1 MRQAHQKRSRNR
13 GRKVGNNYNRTFDSN
28 GPDVKIRGS
37 ASHIFDKYQSLARD
51 AQSSGDHVAAENYYQ
66 HAEHYFR
73 IMMAAQQ
80 TANGAARAPANAAQ
94 PEVSEQQGTS
104 VSAQSSPPPAAN
116 GGGRSNGRGRR
127 GVATVRPSGET
138 TTSSSAPQDPGSAPQ
153 PVVPAP
159 SDPAPDEARN

>member
-13 GRKVGNNYNRTFDSN
+13 GRKVGNNFNRTFDSN

-51 AQSSGDHVAAENYYQ
+51 AHSSGDYVAAENYYQ

-73 IMMAAQQ
+73 MMLAAQQ
-80 TANGAARAPANAAQ
+80 GANGAARTPANAPQ
-94 PEVSEQQGTS
+94 PDSGEQPGPS
-104 VSAQSSPPPAAN
+104 VPAQSDASPAAN
-116 GGGRSNGRGRR
+116 GGGRPNGRGRR
-127 GVATVRPSGET
+127 GVATVRPSSEAPAH
-138 TTSSSAPQDPGSAPQ
+138 SAPQDPGSAPQ

-159 SDPAPDEARN
+159 SDKSPDEARN